1 MLIDLGAMSG
11 YLFFSCGHSALETVD
26 VIGVSADVTVCRYDV
41 RSIVSD
47 VGVRRIYPSV
57 RIA

>member
-1 MLIDLGAMSG
+1 MGDLGVMSG
-11 YLFFSCGHSALETVD
+11 YLFLSCSHSALEAID

-41 RSIVSD
+41 RSVVSD